1 MPKIERTERI
11 EPNIPTA
18 SMADIV
24 FLLMIFFM
32 VTTVFVTYRG
42 IAGIQRPEADETQ
55 RLEDKRNTTHL
66 WISDRGEMNIDDVII
81 SNMVEIQNVIYPK
94 LVTARNNGKNLTVSI
109 IADRQVSYGQ
119 LADAMRQLREI
130 DALNVNF
137 ATMRAR

>member
-1 MPKIERTERI
+1 MPKIVRTERI

-42 IAGIQRPEADETQ
+42 IAGIQRPVADETE
-55 RLEDKRNTTHL
+55 RLEDKRWTTHL
-66 WISDRGEMNIDDVII
+66 WISDQGGMNIDDYDVTM
-81 SNMVEIQNVIYPK
+81 NDIQNVIYPK
-94 LVTARNNGKNLTVSI
+94 LANARNNGKNLTVSI
-109 IADRQVSYGQ
+109 VGDKRVSYG
-119 LADAMRQLREI
+119 LMADAMRQLREI

-137 ATMRAR
+137 ATMKSR

>member
-1 MPKIERTERI
+1 MPKIVRTERI

-42 IAGIQRPEADETQ
+42 IAGIQRPVADETE
-55 RLEDKRNTTHL
+55 RLEDKRWTVHL
-66 WISDRGEMNIDDVII
+66 WISDQGAMNIDDYDVTM
-81 SNMVEIQNVIYPK
+81 NDIQTAIYPK
-94 LVTARNNGKNLTVSI
+94 LANARNSGKNLTVSI
-109 IADRQVSYGQ
+109 VGDKRISYGQ
-119 LADAMRQLREI
+119 MADAMRQLREI

-137 ATMRAR
+137 ATMKTR

>member
-42 IAGIQRPEADETQ
+42 ISGIQRPEADETQ

-81 SNMVEIQNVIYPK
+81 GNMAEIQNVIYPK